1 MEGELLAGVYFRT
14 MSLRPCLFLDRDGVI
29 NHDPGDYT
37 KNLSEFT
44 ILPTVMES
52 LRVAR
57 EAGFEV
63 VLITNQG
70 GLAKGLYTHEDVAE
84 IHAHLHAECKKNGT
98 PLLDIFYSPHHPS
111 TGRSLSRKPGS
122 LMVERA
128 CAKHRLDPAQ
138 SWMIGDKQRDLDAAA
153 PVGVRGVLIGVNAP
167 LLDAVNFIV
176 EEQAKNAVQP
186 HASPP
191 IFEP

>member
-1 MEGELLAGVYFRT
+1 MTLQ
-14 MSLRPCLFLDRDGVI
+14 PCLFLDRDGVI

-44 ILPTVMES
+44 ILPTVMEA

-57 EAGFEV
+57 DAGFVV

-70 GLAKGLYTHEDVAE
+70 GLAKGLYTHQNVDE
-84 IHAHLHAECKKNGT
+84 IHAFLRSECDKNGT

-128 CAKHRLDPAQ
+128 CAKHQLDPAK
-138 SWMIGDKQRDLDAAA
+138 SWMVGDKQRDLDAAA
-153 PVGVRGVLIGVNAP
+153 PVGVRGFLIGVNAP
-167 LLDAVNFIV
+167 LLDAVHHIL
-176 EEQAKNAVQP
+176 QASDQ
-186 HASPP
+186 S
-191 IFEP
+191 